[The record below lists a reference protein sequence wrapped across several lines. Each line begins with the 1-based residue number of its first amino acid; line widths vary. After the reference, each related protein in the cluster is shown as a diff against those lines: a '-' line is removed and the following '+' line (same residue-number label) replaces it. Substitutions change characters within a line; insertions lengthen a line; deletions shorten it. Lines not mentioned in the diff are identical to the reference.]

1 MNSTKD
7 RIRVDALIHLPLD
20 DGGYL
25 PMSVPIN
32 ATPTDAPGLVAFP
45 VVLGPLNIDLDHWQ
59 ITHAATGRTVGLVHK
74 NEDDALAFAAALAPL
89 TDWTQI
95 TPDRSLG
102 HTVQQLALVHGGMT
116 WEQYLEANAE

>member
-32 ATPTDAPGLVAFP
+32 ATPTAAPGLVAFP
-45 VVLGPLNIDLDHWQ
+45 IVLGPLNIDPGHWQ
-59 ITHAATGRTVGLVHK
+59 ITHAATGRTVGLIHENK
-74 NEDDALAFAAALAPL
+74 DDALAFAAALAPL
-89 TDWTQI
+89 TDWTK
-95 TPDRSLG
+95 TNPDRNLS
-102 HTVQQLALVHGGMT
+102 HTVRQQALAHGGMT